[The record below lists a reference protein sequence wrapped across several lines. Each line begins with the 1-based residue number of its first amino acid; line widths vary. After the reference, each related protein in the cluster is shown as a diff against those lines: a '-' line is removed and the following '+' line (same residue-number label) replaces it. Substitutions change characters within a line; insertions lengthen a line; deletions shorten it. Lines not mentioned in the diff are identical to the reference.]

1 MTGSKY
7 RFLKRWAVG
16 VLFLVGILLPSA
28 LAAASVGES
37 DVKAAFI
44 LNFIK
49 FVEWPSSAFSS
60 PEDPILISVVGN
72 DPVGDSIDGLGG
84 KTVSG
89 RKVVVRKARDL
100 ASLERC
106 HILFVGASE
115 KAALAPALGAV
126 QRWPV
131 LTVGDFEGFAGRGG
145 TIGFIRQENRVGFEI
160 NEESAR
166 KAGLKVNAKLLY
178 LGKSV
183 RGREGGER

>member
-1 MTGSKY
+1 MLLRGA
-7 RFLKRWAVG
+7 LG
-16 VLFLVGILLPSA
+16 ILFLPGILSPSA
-28 LAAASVGES
+28 LAAAEVGEG
-37 DVKAAFI
+37 DVKADLI

-49 FVEWPSSAFSS
+49 FVEWPASAFSS
-60 PEDPILISVVGN
+60 PEDPILLSVVGK
-72 DPVGDSIDGLGG
+72 DPVGDSIDGLSG

-106 HILFVGASE
+106 HVLFVGASE
-115 KAALAPALGAV
+115 KATLAPVLGAV
-126 QRWPV
+126 QRWHV

-145 TIGFIRQENRVGFEI
+145 TIGFIRQDNRVGFEI
-160 NEESAR
+160 NEECAR

>member
-1 MTGSKY
+1 MLLRGA
-7 RFLKRWAVG
+7 LG
-16 VLFLVGILLPSA
+16 VLFLAGVLLPTA

-37 DVKAAFI
+37 DVKAAFL

-49 FVEWPSSAFSS
+49 FVEWPASAFSS
-60 PEDPILISVVGN
+60 PEDPILVSVVGK
-72 DPVGDSIDGLGG
+72 DPVGDSIDGLDG
-84 KTVSG
+84 KTVAG

-100 ASLERC
+100 ASVERC
-106 HILFVGASE
+106 HVLFVGASE
-115 KAALAPALGAV
+115 KAALAPTLGAV

-131 LTVGDFEGFAGRGG
+131 LTVGDFDGFAGRGG
-145 TIGFIRQENRVGFEI
+145 TIGFVRQENRVGFEI

>member
-1 MTGSKY
+1 MRPRGPI
-7 RFLKRWAVG
+7 WI
-16 VLFLVGILLPSA
+16 LFLVGMLLPSA
-28 LAAASVGES
+28 LAAAGVVES

-49 FVEWPSSAFSS
+49 FVEWPASAFPF
-60 PEDPILISVVGN
+60 PEDPILLSVVGK
-72 DPVGDSIDGLGG
+72 DPVGESIEGLNG

-131 LTVGDFEGFAGRGG
+131 LTIGDFEGFAGRGG
-145 TIGFIRQENRVGFEI
+145 TIGFIRQDNRVGFEI
-160 NEESAR
+160 NEAAAR

>member
-1 MTGSKY
+1 M
-7 RFLKRWAVG
+7 FLRGAVG
-16 VLFLVGILLPSA
+16 VLFLVGMLLPSA
-28 LAAASVGES
+28 LAAAGAGES
-37 DVKAAFI
+37 DIKAAFI

-49 FVEWPSSAFSS
+49 FVEWPASAFRSL
-60 PEDPILISVVGN
+60 EDPILLSVVGK
-72 DPVGDSIDGLGG
+72 DPVGDSIEGLSG

-89 RKVVVRKARDL
+89 RKVVVSKARDL

-115 KAALAPALGAV
+115 KAALAPTLGAV

-145 TIGFIRQENRVGFEI
+145 TIGFIRQDNRIGFEI

-183 RGREGGER
+183 RGREGDER